1 MFTVQKEKDSS
12 EHQTPTNTEGERT
25 GGWVRAPIPTEGAV
39 TQQFQ
44 TAGNW
49 SCHSNALL
57 VSSCHPPL
65 LSPENKGDR
74 YT

>member
-1 MFTVQKEKDSS
+1 M
-12 EHQTPTNTEGERT
+12 

-44 TAGNW
+44 TARNW

-57 VSSCHPPL
+57 VSSCHQKTK
-65 LSPENKGDR
+65 EIDTREKQKATTWG
-74 YT
+74 